1 MRSILAVFG
10 IYVLALLLA
19 STFPVG
25 AGDPVHGGALVH
37 PAFPHT
43 HTAPGSAL
51 AAPTRASVSAHAAA
65 RQPNFNFFTPAF
77 DASAGTASEGP
88 GTAITP
94 PVPRPTQGVIPLFAV
109 RLIAHERPWPAGRL
123 DPPPDPPPPTP
134 FVVA

>member
-1 MRSILAVFG
+1 MRSVLAVFG
-10 IYVLALLLA
+10 IYVLAVLLA

-43 HTAPGSAL
+43 HAPAGTAPVP
-51 AAPTRASVSAHAAA
+51 PTLVGAHAAA
-65 RQPNFNFFTPAF
+65 REPRFSFTPAF
-77 DASAGTASEGP
+77 DASAGATTEVP
-88 GTAITP
+88 GMAITP
-94 PVPRPTQGVIPLFAV
+94 PVPRPTQGVIPLLTA
-109 RLIAHERPWPAGRL
+109 RLLLRELPRPNGRL